1 MFTGAAAYPA
11 QAQAD
16 NVNNYRILVRKAERK
31 LELSKDGKLLKTY
44 KVVLG
49 TSPLGD
55 KSVEGDG
62 KTPEGEFYIFTK
74 NDQSRYYLSLGLS
87 YPNAEDAQR
96 GLDAKLI
103 TNKEFDDILEA
114 IAKEKMPPQY
124 TKLGGEIYIHGG
136 GTANDWTLGCIA
148 LSNEDI
154 KEIFDMVTVGT
165 KVTIVP

>member
-1 MFTGAAAYPA
+1 MVKRRTLSAVLWVAAIFMFTGAAAYTA
-11 QAQAD
+11 QAQSD

-74 NDQSRYYLSLGLS
+74 NDQSRYYLSLGL
-87 YPNAEDAQR
+87 
-96 GLDAKLI
+96 
-103 TNKEFDDILEA
+103 
-114 IAKEKMPPQY
+114 
-124 TKLGGEIYIHGG
+124 
-136 GTANDWTLGCIA
+136 
-148 LSNEDI
+148 
-154 KEIFDMVTVGT
+154 
-165 KVTIVP
+165 